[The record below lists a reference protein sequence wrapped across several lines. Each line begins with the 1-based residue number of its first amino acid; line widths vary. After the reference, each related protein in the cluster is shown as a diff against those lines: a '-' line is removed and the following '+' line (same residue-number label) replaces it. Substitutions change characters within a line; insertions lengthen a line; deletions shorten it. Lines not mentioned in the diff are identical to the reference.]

1 MSGPAVTS
9 DQGLSRGQRPQVSA
23 AWLGVCAPSANLDGM
38 DDDPTVPPPEQQW
51 PADAPPSVAEDQ
63 AVLGWLAAQEDIPPL
78 TSDLLLDTLNAW
90 DGLAPVPE
98 LAAEP
103 RAGPDC
109 DRWQV
114 FEQTTDR
121 LIRDLRDAFDD
132 EDAQPILWEVV
143 QRLGLVW
150 LSLDD
155 PERAAQE
162 RAWRYPTPAWLFALH
177 VAESDAA
184 VDAAQAAVLNER
196 GQR

>member
-1 MSGPAVTS
+1 M
-9 DQGLSRGQRPQVSA
+9 
-23 AWLGVCAPSANLDGM
+23 CALSANLDGV
-38 DDDPTVPPPEQQW
+38 DDDPTVPPPGQQW
-51 PADAPPSVAEDQ
+51 PADATPSAAEDQ
-63 AVLGWLAAQEDIPPL
+63 AVLGWLAAREDTLPL
-78 TSDLLLDTLNAW
+78 TSDLLLDTLNVW

-98 LAAEP
+98 LATEP

-109 DRWQV
+109 DRCQV
-114 FEQTTDR
+114 LEQITDR

-150 LSLDD
+150 RSVDD

-162 RAWRYPTPAWLFALH
+162 RAWRYPTPAWLLALQ
-177 VAESDAA
+177 VAERDAA

-196 GQR
+196 RER